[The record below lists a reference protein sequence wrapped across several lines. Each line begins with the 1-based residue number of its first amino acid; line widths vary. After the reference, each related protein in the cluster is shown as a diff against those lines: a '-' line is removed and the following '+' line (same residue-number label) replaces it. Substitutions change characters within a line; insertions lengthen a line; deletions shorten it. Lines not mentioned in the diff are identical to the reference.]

1 MAQRLLALAVALLL
15 LAGCATQTRAL
26 LAAPRPGPHQQ
37 ELDSTPFHAQER
49 YQCGPAALAMVLG
62 ASGIAAAPESLVSEV
77 YLPRREGSLQVEML
91 AAGRRHGALTA
102 PIEPRLDALL
112 AELDAGHPVLVL
124 QNLSLPIAP
133 RWHYAV
139 VIGYDIDR
147 GEVILRSGTT
157 RRMTMPLST
166 FEHTWSR
173 SGFWGMVALKPGE
186 LPASTALEQM
196 QAALIAY
203 EKSASPESAQ
213 QAYRAALQ
221 RWPGTLALQLGVGN
235 TAYASGDRAAAAE
248 AFRSAAAAHPDNGA
262 AFNNLAVVLGELGQ
276 LDEARAAAQTAIALG
291 GPWRGEAQATLR
303 ELQRPAAKASSDSS
317 SAH

>member
-1 MAQRLLALAVALLL
+1 MVQRLLAMAVALLL

-26 LAAPRPGPHQQ
+26 LAAPRTGPHQQ
-37 ELDSTPFHAQER
+37 ELGSTPFYAQER

-62 ASGIAAAPESLVSEV
+62 AAGIAATPEALVPEV
-77 YLPRREGSLQVEML
+77 YLPGREGSLQVELL

-102 PIEPRLDALL
+102 RIEPRLEALL

-133 RWHYAV
+133 KWHYAV
-139 VIGYDIDR
+139 AIGYDIDSA
-147 GEVILRSGTT
+147 EVILRSGTT

-173 SGFWGMVALKPGE
+173 SGFWGMVALAPGR
-186 LPASTALEQM
+186 LPATTQLPEL

-203 EKSASPESAQ
+203 EKSAPPTSAQ

-221 RWPGTLALQLGVGN
+221 RWPNELALQLGVGN
-235 TAYASGDRAAAAE
+235 SAYAGGDRAAAAE
-248 AFRSAAAAHPDNGA
+248 AFRRAAAAHPHNGA
-262 AFNNLAVVLGELGQ
+262 ALNNLAVVLGARGP
-276 LDEARAAAQTAIALG
+276 LDEARAAAQKAIDLG
-291 GPWRGEAQATLR
+291 GPWRSEALDTLR
-303 ELQRPAAKASSDSS
+303 SLQAPAA
-317 SAH
+317 H

>member
-26 LAAPRPGPHQQ
+26 LAAPRAGPQQQ
-37 ELDSTPFHAQER
+37 ELSTTPFYAQER
-49 YQCGPAALAMVLG
+49 YQCGPAALAMALS
-62 ASGIAAAPESLVSEV
+62 AAGIATQPETLVSQV
-77 YLPRREGSLQVEML
+77 YLPGREGSLQIEML

-102 PIEPRLDALL
+102 RIAPRLDALL

-133 RWHYAV
+133 KWHYAV
-139 VIGYDIDR
+139 VIGYDIGS

-157 RRMTMPLST
+157 RRMNMPLST

-173 SGFWGMVALKPGE
+173 SGFWGMVALAPGQ
-186 LPASTALEQM
+186 LPASTGLEEL

-203 EKSASPESAQ
+203 EKAAPPQSAQ
-213 QAYRAALQ
+213 LAYRAALQ
-221 RWPGTLALQLGVGN
+221 RWPDTLALQLGLGN
-235 TAYASGDRAAAAE
+235 SAYAGGDRQAAAE
-248 AFRSAAAAHPDNGA
+248 AFRRATAAHPAHGA

-276 LDEARAAAQTAIALG
+276 LDEARAAAQTAIGLG
-291 GPWRGEAQATLR
+291 GPWRDEAQATLQA
-303 ELQRPAAKASSDSS
+303 LQKSTVP
-317 SAH
+317 H